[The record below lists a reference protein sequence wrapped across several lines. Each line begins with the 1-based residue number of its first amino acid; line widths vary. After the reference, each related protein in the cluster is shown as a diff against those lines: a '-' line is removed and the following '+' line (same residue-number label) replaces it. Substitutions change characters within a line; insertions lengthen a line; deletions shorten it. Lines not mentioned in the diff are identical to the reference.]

1 MTRFS
6 EPGHILLSDRRL
18 DADSQGGGG
27 HSSLHSTKV
36 SSDEDYIKFGSF
48 CGPVLSFQYCQYS
61 IYFHFILRLLVC
73 EKKSSLMWFPRY
85 IQSYSPFPHPPA
97 PSHTHIL
104 GHQPIFICFLNNY
117 QIAYSFS
124 PMFLYVN
131 NFACFKN
138 NKLCLTCHST
148 TRRRHKKNRKEKFPL
163 LRLLP

>member
-1 MTRFS
+1 MKIKSNLVHFAGQTCPFIS
-6 EPGHILLSDRRL
+6 VNT
-18 DADSQGGGG
+18 Q
-27 HSSLHSTKV
+27 
-36 SSDEDYIKFGSF
+36 YIFTLYHA
-48 CGPVLSFQYCQYS
+48 CWYA
-61 IYFHFILRLLVC
+61 R
-73 EKKSSLMWFPRY
+73 KSSLMRFPRY
-85 IQSYSPFPHPPA
+85 IQSYSPFPHPPP

-148 TRRRHKKNRKEKFPL
+148 TWRRQKKNRKEKFPV
-163 LRLLP
+163 LRLL